1 MILWKWILYALDIY
15 ICVVVN
21 VSAKLVQVD
30 KTGVTSSQ
38 GQEKRSCL

>member
-15 ICVVVN
+15 DVVN
-21 VSAKLVQVD
+21 VYTKLVQVD

-38 GQEKRSCL
+38 GQEKR